1 MPTSTADLALG
12 EFAALSAA
20 FLWALASAIYSQL
33 GKTLSPLLLN
43 LSKGWVAV
51 LLLCLTLA
59 VQAEPIPTIPI
70 TPFIELSLSGAIG
83 IGIGDTLYFETLRR
97 LGVRLTLLLGVLTPS
112 ITAVLALLL
121 LHESLSGWAWLGMIL
136 TLAGIAWV
144 IQERSNGSG
153 SGGRSQTRHG
163 LILGFVA
170 VLVFAASALLSRDA
184 LATTSV
190 TPLWSALIRLGAGTL
205 SLTIVVMFQP
215 QTLKQWKALGQKAVG
230 LPLVGAAFLG
240 TYLGIWLQQIGFK
253 YAPAGICPND
263 VGDKSAVYFGVGTL
277 GRSEGDSAILGGFG
291 DLPCRRQSIA
301 AFALANLGACRIGE
315 YGGWVSLGYDD
326 R

>member
-1 MPTSTADLALG
+1 LAGLTIGILSNATTDLAIG

-20 FLWALASAIYSQL
+20 FLWALASAVYSQL

-43 LSKGWVAV
+43 LSKGLVAV
-51 LLLCLTLA
+51 LLLAITIA
-59 VQAEPIPTIPI
+59 IQAEPIPAIPI

-112 ITAVLALLL
+112 ITAVLGLLL
-121 LHESLSGWAWLGMIL
+121 LQESLSGWAWLGMLL

-144 IQERSNGSG
+144 IQERSSG
-153 SGGRSQTRHG
+153 GDSGGRSQTRQG
-163 LILGFVA
+163 LILGFIA
-170 VLVFAASALLSRDA
+170 VLIFAASALLSRDA

-205 SLTIVVMFQP
+205 SLTIAVMFRP
-215 QTLKQWKALGQKAVG
+215 RALKQWKTLGQKSIA

-253 YAPAGICPND
+253 YAPAGIAQTMLATSPLFILGLARLAGQKVTVQSW
-263 VGDKSAVYFGVGTL
+263 VG
-277 GRSEGDSAILGGFG
+277 SAI
-291 DLPCRRQSIA
+291 
-301 AFALANLGACRIGE
+301 ALAG
-315 YGGWVSLGYDD
+315 VSLLLLL

>member
-1 MPTSTADLALG
+1 LVGIIISILPNQTADLALG

-20 FLWALASAIYSQL
+20 FLWALASAVYSKL

-51 LLLCLTLA
+51 LLLSITILI
-59 VQAEPIPTIPI
+59 QSESIPAIPI
-70 TPFIELSLSGAIG
+70 TPLIELSLSGAIG

-121 LHESLSGWAWLGMIL
+121 LQESLSGWAWLGMIL

-144 IQERSNGSG
+144 IQERSSG
-153 SGGRSQTRHG
+153 GDSGGRSQTQYG
-163 LILGFVA
+163 LILGFIA
-170 VLVFAASALLSRDA
+170 VLIFAASALLSRDA

-205 SLTIVVMFQP
+205 SLTIAVMFRP
-215 QTLKQWKALGQKAVG
+215 RTLKQWKTLGQKAVG

-253 YAPAGICPND
+253 YAPAGIAQTMLATSPLFILGLARLAGQKVTVQSW
-263 VGDKSAVYFGVGTL
+263 VG
-277 GRSEGDSAILGGFG
+277 SAI
-291 DLPCRRQSIA
+291 
-301 AFALANLGACRIGE
+301 ALAG
-315 YGGWVSLGYDD
+315 VSLLLLL

>member
-1 MPTSTADLALG
+1 LVGLTISILPNLTTDLAIG

-51 LLLCLTLA
+51 LLLCLTLV
-59 VQAEPIPTIPI
+59 VQAEPIPTIPL

-121 LHESLSGWAWLGMIL
+121 LHEALSGWACLGMIL

-144 IQERSNGSG
+144 IQERNNGSDP
-153 SGGRSQTRHG
+153 GGRSQTRQG
-163 LILGFVA
+163 LILGFIA
-170 VLVFAASALLSRDA
+170 VLIFAASALLSRDA
-184 LATTSV
+184 LAATSV

-205 SLTIVVMFQP
+205 SLMIAVMFQP
-215 QTLKQWKALGQKAVG
+215 RALKQWKALGQKAVA
-230 LPLVGAAFLG
+230 LPLFSAAFLG

-253 YAPAGICPND
+253 YAPAGIAQTMLATSPLFILGLARLAGQKVSVQSW
-263 VGDKSAVYFGVGTL
+263 VG
-277 GRSEGDSAILGGFG
+277 SAI
-291 DLPCRRQSIA
+291 
-301 AFALANLGACRIGE
+301 ALAG
-315 YGGWVSLGYDD
+315 VSLLLLL

>member
-1 MPTSTADLALG
+1 LVGIVISILPNLSADLALG

-20 FLWALASAIYSQL
+20 FLWALSSAIYSKL

-43 LSKGWVAV
+43 LSKGLVAV
-51 LLLCLTLA
+51 LLLSITIII
-59 VQAEPIPTIPI
+59 QAEPIPAIPI
-70 TPFIELSLSGAIG
+70 KPLIELSLSGAIG

-121 LHESLSGWAWLGMIL
+121 LQEALSAWAWMGMIL

-144 IQERSNGSG
+144 IQERS
-153 SGGRSQTRHG
+153 SGGDSGARSQTRQG
-163 LILGFVA
+163 LIFGFIT
-170 VLVFAASALLSRDA
+170 VLIFAASALLSRDA

-205 SLTIVVMFQP
+205 SLIIVVMFRP
-215 QTLKQWKALGQKAVG
+215 RALKQWKELGQKGVG
-230 LPLVGAAFLG
+230 LPLIGAAFLG

-253 YAPAGICPND
+253 YAPAGIAQTMLATSPLFILGLARLAGQKVTVQSW
-263 VGDKSAVYFGVGTL
+263 VG
-277 GRSEGDSAILGGFG
+277 SAI
-291 DLPCRRQSIA
+291 
-301 AFALANLGACRIGE
+301 ALAG
-315 YGGWVSLGYDD
+315 VSLLLLLH
-326 R
+326 